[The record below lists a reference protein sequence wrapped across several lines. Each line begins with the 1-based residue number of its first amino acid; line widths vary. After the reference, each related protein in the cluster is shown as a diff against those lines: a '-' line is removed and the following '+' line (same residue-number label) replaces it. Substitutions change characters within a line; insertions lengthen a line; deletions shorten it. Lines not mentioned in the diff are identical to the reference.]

1 MPESEPDPEFRGSWT
16 EPEVT
21 AFLEEAT
28 IPIRLATHRPDG
40 SLWLVT
46 LWYRYRD
53 GMLECAT
60 GASSAL
66 VRFLRHDPAVAFE
79 VSTNDV
85 PYRGVRGNGT
95 ADLAPDTDKAVLRA
109 LLERYLGGTDSDLAV
124 WLLDDAR
131 EEIRIRIEPHEIY
144 SWDYSERMGAGSSND
159 DAA

>member
-1 MPESEPDPEFRGSWT
+1 MPAPDFRGTWS
-16 EPEVT
+16 EPEVET
-21 AFLEEAT
+21 FLQEVT
-28 IPIRLATHRPDG
+28 IPLRVATQRPDG

-53 GMLECAT
+53 GRLECAT

-66 VRFLRHDPAVAFE
+66 VRFLRHEPAVAFE

-85 PYRGVRGNGT
+85 PYRGIRGNGT
-95 ADLAPDTDKAVLRA
+95 AELEPDHDKAVLRA

-144 SWDYSERMGAGSSND
+144 SWDYSERMGEGSSESADESDN
-159 DAA
+159 